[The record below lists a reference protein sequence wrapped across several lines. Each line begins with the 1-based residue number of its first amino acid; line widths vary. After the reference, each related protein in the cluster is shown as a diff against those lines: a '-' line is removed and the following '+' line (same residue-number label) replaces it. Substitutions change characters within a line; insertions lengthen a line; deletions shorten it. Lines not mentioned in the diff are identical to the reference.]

1 MKKYELLQA
10 MNTIISS
17 LNNEEAYWK
26 WTDVIPDGATKQDIK
41 DIASDSDLEYMNV
54 ICKVFKILL
63 DEYIED
69 GYYVDG
75 ELIG

>member
-54 ICKVFKILL
+54 ICKVFKIIL

>member
-10 MNTIISS
+10 MNTIIGS
-17 LNNEEAYWK
+17 LNNEEAYYK
-26 WTDVIPDGATKQDIK
+26 WADIIPDGATKQDIK

>member
-54 ICKVFKILL
+54 ICKVFKVLL

-75 ELIG
+75 KLIG

>member
-1 MKKYELLQA
+1 MTKYELLQA

-26 WTDVIPDGATKQDIK
+26 WTDIIPDGATEQDIK

-54 ICKVFKILL
+54 ICKVFKIIL

>member
-1 MKKYELLQA
+1 MTKYELLQA
-10 MNTIISS
+10 MNTIIGS

-26 WTDVIPDGATKQDIK
+26 WADIIPDGATKQDIK
-41 DIASDSDLEYMNV
+41 DIASDSEYMNI
-54 ICKVFKILL
+54 ICKVFKIIL

-69 GYYVDG
+69 GYCVDG

>member
-26 WTDVIPDGATKQDIK
+26 WADVIPDGATKQDLE
-41 DIASDSDLEYMNV
+41 DIANDLEYMNI
-54 ICKVFKILL
+54 ICKVFKIIL

-69 GYYVDG
+69 GYYVDN